1 MIYILLVML
10 FSFSFLFFY
19 IYVYPY
25 MYNDMKY
32 KKRKRFHG
40 SILELER
47 SVFDQAYKM
56 AFSRQNLMSM
66 HEFSDFKTECI
77 KLYTRRYHYR
87 EARFFFPRAFLFY
100 ALFEYSIKKQLAV
113 EFNSLKKV
121 FDSDFIQSNGLPTF
135 KIDRI
140 DQIVFGLVSLNLY
153 KQTKEN
159 KYKIF
164 SDYLFQYLIS
174 NADKSGIVVYRKTSG
189 LQHVDAIGMIVPF
202 LMEYAKVFL
211 IPQAEKIA
219 LENLNY
225 YIKYGLDSDTGL
237 PFHAF
242 DLKTKFKQ
250 GPMNWGRG
258 LVWFY
263 LGLLFV
269 NQNTSDINQKDIVN
283 EQIGRLENYLS
294 KVESKYAQF
303 IGLKHSSVSFDSS
316 VFASLA
322 FIHKRISNANI
333 DYTDIK
339 KYITV
344 DGIVLSTSGDTLG
357 INNYARISSPSEFT
371 QAMLLLSF
379 I

>member
-1 MIYILLVML
+1 MICILII
-10 FSFSFLFFY
+10 FLFFSLFLFY
-19 IYVYPY
+19 IYIYPY
-25 MYNDMKY
+25 IVNNIKY
-32 KKRKRFHG
+32 EKRKGFHG
-40 SILELER
+40 TFSELEK

-56 AFSRQNLMSM
+56 AFSSQNLMSM

-77 KLYTRRYHYR
+77 KLYARRYHYR

-100 ALFEYSIKKQLAV
+100 ALFEYSKKKQLTV

-121 FDSDFIQSNGLPTF
+121 FDSDFIQSDGLPTF
-135 KIDRI
+135 KIDRV
-140 DQIVFGLVSLNLY
+140 DQVVFGLVALTLY
-153 KQTKEN
+153 KQTKEK

-164 SDYLFQYLIS
+164 TDYCFQYLLS

-211 IPQAEKIA
+211 IQQAEKIA

-225 YIKYGLDSDTGL
+225 YIKYGLDNDTGL

-269 NQNTSDINQKDIVN
+269 KENTSDINQKDIVN
-283 EQIGRLENYLS
+283 EQINKIENYLS
-294 KVESKYAQF
+294 KVESQYAQF
-303 IGLKHSSVSFDSS
+303 IGLKSSTVSFDSS

-322 FIHKRISNANI
+322 FIHKRISFVSI
-333 DYTDIK
+333 DYTEIK
-339 KYITV
+339 KYITE
-344 DGIVLSTSGDTLG
+344 DGIVLSTSGDTMG